1 MEAFTKL
8 RELCKSN
15 LRCMCSI
22 FIILCCVINCFVNVK
37 ILQEVLAKVTDF
49 CKNLTVSF
57 GGLYVSFRR

>member
-1 MEAFTKL
+1 
-8 RELCKSN
+8 
-15 LRCMCSI
+15 MCSI